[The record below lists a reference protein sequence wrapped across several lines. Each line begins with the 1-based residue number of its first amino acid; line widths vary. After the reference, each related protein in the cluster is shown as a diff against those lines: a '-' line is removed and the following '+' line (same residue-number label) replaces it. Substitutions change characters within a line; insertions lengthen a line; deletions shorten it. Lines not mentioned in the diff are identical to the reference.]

1 MHEPNTPHQAAK
13 QYIMKIDITLYR
25 EDLINPY
32 WGFDDINLSKF
43 KIDRDLVLK
52 AHQIV
57 FVDDDGR
64 YRMLK
69 SR

>member
-1 MHEPNTPHQAAK
+1 
-13 QYIMKIDITLYR
+13 MKIEITLSR
-25 EDLINPY
+25 KDLFNPCL
-32 WGFDDINLSKF
+32 GFDDINLSKF
-43 KIDRDLVLK
+43 KISHDLVLK

-64 YRMLK
+64 YEMLK

>member
-1 MHEPNTPHQAAK
+1 
-13 QYIMKIDITLYR
+13 MKIDITLYR
-25 EDLINPY
+25 EDLINPCL
-32 WGFDDINLSKF
+32 GFDDINLSEF

-52 AHQIV
+52 AHEIV

-64 YRMLK
+64 YEMLK